1 MKKKKKKKKKKN
13 TRKNKKIFKLESS
26 YSLVEVVIY
35 VLISIVFGMIVGCI
49 LTYHMSSISSIRMD
63 SHLREIVSTYIS
75 IKNNYYK
82 KVNDEDLTNAAV
94 KGMIDSLDDPNSMY
108 FDSESADSFNES
120 VDGKFVGIGIS
131 IVLDGDYYKIVS
143 VNEKGP
149 ADKAGIK
156 ENDYIIEVDGHD
168 CKGLT
173 SSELSGYIRGER
185 NTNVSVKVKREE
197 EELTFTVKRDTI
209 QIQSVYDKFYEVDG
223 KKIGYIGIDTFA
235 SNTYDQFLVTLNKL
249 EKKEMDSLIIDVRGN
264 PGGHIDQS
272 RKILDLLLPKKTV
285 LFRIKEGSKMK
296 KIYAVKKKSV
306 SYPIAILM
314 NKGTASAAEVLV
326 SSLHENYK
334 DCTIIGI
341 TSYGKGTIQKSQSLS
356 SGNSYKYTV
365 ERWLTPSGIDI
376 NGSGIEPDIEV
387 SLDMEYFEDFKEEHD
402 NQLQTAIEQ
411 LTQKES

>member
-209 QIQSVYDKFYEVDG
+209 QIQSVYDNFYEVDG

-402 NQLQTAIEQ
+402 NQLQIAIEQ

>member
-143 VNEKGP
+143 VNENGP

-173 SSELSGYIRGER
+173 SSELSGYIRGKR

-235 SNTYDQFLVTLNKL
+235 SNTYDQFLVTLNEL
-249 EKKEMDSLIIDVRGN
+249 EKKEMGSLIIDVRGN

-411 LTQKES
+411 LTKKES

>member
-94 KGMIDSLDDPNSMY
+94 KGMIDSLDDHNYMY

-209 QIQSVYDKFYEVDG
+209 QIQSVYDNFYEVDG

-402 NQLQTAIEQ
+402 NQLQIAIEQ